1 MNKGAK
7 TCPAN
12 LSISP
17 RISIINLHT
26 MAYISLFH
34 CIHLDCNLANGEYVL
49 IPEHGAAKEEA
60 QEPAQEPITEDL
72 PAAPAF
78 EGKPRFYA

>member
-12 LSISP
+12 LSTSP
-17 RISIINLHT
+17 RISIINLHI
-26 MAYISLFH
+26 MAYISIIH
-34 CIHLDCNLANGEYVL
+34 YIHLDCNLTNREHMV
-49 IPEHGAAKEEA
+49 IPEQGAAQEEA
-60 QEPAQEPITEDL
+60 QQPAPEPATKDL